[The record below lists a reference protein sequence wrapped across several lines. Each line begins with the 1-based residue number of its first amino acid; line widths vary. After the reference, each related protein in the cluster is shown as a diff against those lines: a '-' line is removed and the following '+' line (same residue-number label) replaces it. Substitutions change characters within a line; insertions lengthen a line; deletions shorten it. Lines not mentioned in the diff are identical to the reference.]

1 MVKKRKK
8 LRYNQKKNL
17 GFDRNARKA
26 VPPLTRQRPFDKAV
40 PPRLRL
46 GGRTQLALEGA
57 ATLIT

>member
-1 MVKKRKK
+1 MVKKSKK

-26 VPPLTRQRPFDKAV
+26 VPPRQSSV
-40 PPRLRL
+40 PRLHL
-46 GGRTQLALEGA
+46 GGRTQFALEGA

>member
-1 MVKKRKK
+1 MTKIFKNMAPYWYMIVAK
-8 LRYNQKKNL
+8 KKNL

-26 VPPLTRQRPFDKAV
+26 VPPRQSSV
-40 PPRLRL
+40 PRLRL